1 MLTWI
6 EISSQKIKHNL
17 QTLRRLVGPEVR
29 LMPVL
34 KSNAYGHGLIEVA
47 KICEESGLVDVI
59 CVVNLDEAHA
69 LLKNKIRTPIFI
81 LSFYENDPKKLALA
95 VQKKVI
101 FSVYNKKQLAWLN
114 TAGESVGKKVQ
125 IHLKFDTGTT
135 RVGIFP
141 HQLNSF
147 YNQIKKYK
155 FLELIGVF
163 SHLASSEEDKKRT
176 LEQGRLFTEVAR
188 TLEECHGRPLIKH
201 LASSAASILYP
212 ELRFNAVRTGLA
224 TYGLYPSEECC
235 NKIKLKPAL
244 AWNTRLIEVK
254 QVAKGT
260 KISYG
265 GTFTASHPMKIGVLP
280 VGYNDGFDRGF
291 SSNGE
296 VVVKSKLCPVVG
308 RVCMN
313 LTMVDLTEIKN
324 PKIGDLVTLIGHST
338 KNSITA
344 ENLAKRL
351 GTINYEV
358 IDRIN
363 PTLPRI
369 IV

>member
-1 MLTWI
+1 MLTWV
-6 EISSQKIKHNL
+6 EIHSQKIKHNL
-17 QTLRRLVGPEVR
+17 LALRRLVGPKVR
-29 LMPVL
+29 LMPVV
-34 KSNAYGHGLIEVA
+34 KSNAYGHGLVEVA
-47 KICEESGLVDVI
+47 KICEESKFVDVI
-59 CVVNLDEAHA
+59 CVVNLDEAIT

-95 VQKKVI
+95 IQKKVI
-101 FSVYNKKQLAWLN
+101 FTVYNQEQLAWLN
-114 TAGESVGKKVQ
+114 AVGESVGKKVQ
-125 IHLKFDTGTT
+125 IHLKIDTGTT

-141 HQLNSF
+141 NDINNF
-147 YNQIKKYK
+147 YHKIKKYS
-155 FLELIGVF
+155 FLDLVGVY
-163 SHLASSEEDKKRT
+163 SHLASSEENKNRT
-176 LEQGRLFTEVAR
+176 LEQGRIFTETVQK
-188 TLEECHGRPLIKH
+188 LEELCGRPLIKH
-201 LASSAASILYP
+201 LASSSASILYP

-224 TYGLYPSEECC
+224 TYGLYPSEECR
-235 NKIKLKPAL
+235 NHITLKPAL
-244 AWNTRLIEVK
+244 AWHTRLIEVK

-265 GTFTASHPMKIGVLP
+265 GTFTAPYPMKIGVLP
-280 VGYNDGFDRGF
+280 IGYNDGFDRGF

-296 VVVKSKLCPVVG
+296 VTIKDQLCPVVG
-308 RVCMN
+308 RICMN
-313 LTMVDLTEIKN
+313 LTMVDLTKVKN
-324 PKIGDLVTLIGHST
+324 PKIGDTVTLIGSKT

-358 IDRIN
+358 VDRIN